1 MASPIAAGSAA
12 RIALKKET
20 TYGVVPAGTY
30 FLIPAVNWRLAKTQA
45 FQEVDLIGQGRDP
58 GRPERDPVINARGT
72 AQVPIDLRNIG
83 MWLEG
88 LLSVAATSGP
98 NPYTHVFNSGADS
111 LLSYTAEVQSP
122 DLSPAMYQRATGIL
136 VNGATLN
143 LQPQGRAYL
152 DLDLLAANVSDETVS
167 IAGGSPT
174 IRPVERFT
182 QAHATIKR
190 AGTDIA
196 KVVSASLPMVNNV
209 EQIYYVGGAGAVGDL
224 IPGLFQARGQIVT
237 RLHPGLT
244 AGLFSDATLG
254 STFAMVMEF
263 RIDAQRR
270 LTFELDITEVAHP
283 QRVVQGP
290 GGIEVTFDYAASANP
305 GVSPA
310 VTATLVNDVSS
321 Y

>member
-1 MASPIAAGSAA
+1 MPSPIAAGSAA

-20 TYGVVPAGTY
+20 TYGVVPTGIY

-72 AQVPIDLRNIG
+72 AQVPIDLRNTG

-88 LLSVAATSGP
+88 LLSLATTTGA
-98 NPYTHVFNSGADS
+98 NPYTHVFRSGADS
-111 LLSYTAEVQSP
+111 LQSYTAEVQSP

-152 DLDLLAANVSDETVS
+152 DLDLLAANVTDETTS
-167 IAGGSPT
+167 IAGATPT
-174 IRPVERFT
+174 VRPVERFT
-182 QAHATIKR
+182 QAHAEITR
-190 AGTDIA
+190 AGVSIA
-196 KVVSASLPMVNNV
+196 KVASASLPMVNNV

-244 AGLFSDATLG
+244 AGLFSDAALG
-254 STFAMVMEF
+254 T
-263 RIDAQRR
+263 
-270 LTFELDITEVAHP
+270 TFELVMRFVIGASKRLNFKMDITEVAHP

-290 GGIEVTFDYAASANP
+290 GGIEVTFDYAASASP

-310 VTATLVNDVSS
+310 IEATLVNDVTT